1 MKKTL
6 NIILS
11 ALGALTLASCADL
24 DLNPL
29 SAASSENWYS
39 SPEEV
44 KISLN
49 DFYRSEFFP
58 IEHGYAM
65 DRQTDDWNQR
75 LVSYPVSS
83 GLIDATTT
91 KGQVNIAKTWSY
103 TYKNVTR
110 ANRIIESIEKLGG
123 KYSAAELDKLRA
135 EACFF
140 RAYAYSR
147 LITLWGD
154 VPFYLTSITP
164 EQASRWA
171 GLTRR
176 QCLSRFTRT
185 STMQPR
191 ICLPTIIQH

>member
-91 KGQVNIAKTWSY
+91 KGDRSILPRPG
-103 TYKNVTR
+103 VTH
-110 ANRIIESIEKLGG
+110 
-123 KYSAAELDKLRA
+123 
-135 EACFF
+135 
-140 RAYAYSR
+140 
-147 LITLWGD
+147 
-154 VPFYLTSITP
+154 
-164 EQASRWA
+164 
-171 GLTRR
+171 TR
-176 QCLSRFTRT
+176 
-185 STMQPR
+185 M
-191 ICLPTIIQH
+191 